1 MFFFGQFVSSSLS
14 KDRIKCLNNRSYA
27 AMHTYFVIS
36 LASTIRLSS
45 LTTRGPTHT
54 ALFKLHQSLN
64 KGRQVDV
71 TLTFFPDKTIIPVI
85 GVVGITEP
93 SMGVLEFKEL
103 VSMFAGM
110 ARASDVLWAKIPG
123 KESLDVLESEAW
135 IPLLV

>member
-1 MFFFGQFVSSSLS
+1 M
-14 KDRIKCLNNRSYA
+14 
-27 AMHTYFVIS
+27 
-36 LASTIRLSS
+36 
-45 LTTRGPTHT
+45 
-54 ALFKLHQSLN
+54 
-64 KGRQVDV
+64 